1 MKPAMEVE
9 LKFQVP
15 AASRAPLAAEMQR
28 GKAAPERISL
38 AASYLDTPDRR
49 LARAGLAW
57 RLRREGRQWVQTLKA
72 AGATALER
80 FEHDAP
86 RTGPV
91 HDAFAH
97 AGTGPG
103 DRLIEILQQAR
114 GQGLEPRV
122 RYATEVR
129 RTLRRI
135 RTRGAVVEV
144 ALDEGHLS
152 AGGVR
157 LPIREI
163 EFELVSGSP
172 TAMLALAERWRRRF
186 GLVLDPRSKA
196 ERGDRL
202 AEGHRSPAVRHA
214 RAPQRPDGAG
224 PLAAVVSAIDE
235 GLSQVMHNAIGL
247 IDGDASLGPAHAS
260 QLCEG
265 IRRVLEALND
275 FEGPPS
281 PIPADLVEGLRSWRD
296 ALEQCEQ
303 ARARARD
310 VAALC
315 RSERVQALLLA
326 WITWLA
332 TLQEGRAAAAASSA
346 PD

>member
-1 MKPAMEVE
+1 MKPAIEIE

-15 AASRAPLAAEMQR
+15 SASRALLAAEMRR
-28 GKAAPERISL
+28 GKAAPQRVSL

-57 RLRREGRQWVQTLKA
+57 RLRREGRRWVQTLKA

-86 RTGPV
+86 RPGPV
-91 HDAFAH
+91 HDVLAH

-103 DRLIEILQQAR
+103 DRLVEILQQAR
-114 GQGLEPRV
+114 GQGVEPKV

-144 ALDEGHLS
+144 ALDEGHVA
-152 AGGVR
+152 AGDMR

-172 TAMLALAERWRRRF
+172 LAMLALAERWRRRF
-186 GLVLDPRSKA
+186 GLLLDPRSKA

-202 AEGHRSPAVRHA
+202 AEGHRSPAVRQA
-214 RAPQRPDGAG
+214 RAPRCPDAAQS
-224 PLAAVVSAIDE
+224 LTDLVAAVDE

-247 IDGDASLGPAHAS
+247 IEGESSQRHAHVRELREGISRTLAASDHLDASLPSVPAA
-260 QLCEG
+260 
-265 IRRVLEALND
+265 
-275 FEGPPS
+275 
-281 PIPADLVEGLRSWRD
+281 LVEGLRSWSA
-296 ALEQCEQ
+296 ALAQCED
-303 ARARARD
+303 AGARARD
-310 VAALC
+310 LAGLC
-315 RSERVQALLLA
+315 RSEPAQALLMA

-332 TLQEGRAAAAASSA
+332 TLQAGRDAAAAPAA